1 MPTSIPSFS
10 SAAIRVNSIPLAIAV
25 PALILLDLLL
35 ATRINGYRDIA
46 DEIRERGGRHT
57 GSTYNGFLKRRWNIP
72 IWAGF
77 AIVVLSLISYIPVFA
92 LFPITRDVPWVN
104 YMLFVLGG
112 VLLAI
117 GLKHAYREPDRYRGK
132 ISGPV
137 LSMLSLLIAG
147 FFVLGILVLTKQL
160 PASSGAP
167 HVGHPAPQFTLA
179 NIDGKQI
186 ALADLL
192 KGHQGVILIFYRG
205 YW

>member
-1 MPTSIPSFS
+1 MPASIPSFS

-35 ATRINGYRDIA
+35 ATRINGYSDIA
-46 DEIRERGGRHT
+46 DKIRVRGGRHT
-57 GSTYNGFLKRRWNIP
+57 GSSYNGFLKRRWNIP

-117 GLKHAYREPDRYRGK
+117 GLKRAYREPDRYRGK
-132 ISGPV
+132 ISGPI
-137 LSMLSLLIAG
+137 LSVLSLLIAG

-167 HVGHPAPQFTLA
+167 HVGQPAPQFTLA

>member
-1 MPTSIPSFS
+1 MPASIPSFS

-77 AIVVLSLISYIPVFA
+77 AIVVLSVISYIPVFA
-92 LFPITRDVPWVN
+92 LFPSTRDVPWVN
-104 YMLFVLGG
+104 YLLFLTGG
-112 VLLAI
+112 VLLAL
-117 GLKHAYREPDRYRGK
+117 GLKRAYREPDRYRGK
-132 ISGPV
+132 ISGPI
-137 LSMLSLLIAG
+137 LSVLSLLIAG
-147 FFVLGILVLTKQL
+147 FFVFGVLYLTKL
-160 PASSGAP
+160 PVSSRAP
-167 HVGHPAPQFTLA
+167 QVGQPAPLFTLA
-179 NIDGKQI
+179 NAEGKQT

-192 KGHQGVILIFYRG
+192 KGQRGVILIFYRG

>member
-77 AIVVLSLISYIPVFA
+77 AIVVLSVISYIPVFA
-92 LFPITRDVPWVN
+92 LFPSTRDVPWVN
-104 YMLFVLGG
+104 YLLFLTGG
-112 VLLAI
+112 VLLAL
-117 GLKHAYREPDRYRGK
+117 GLKRAYREPDRYRGK
-132 ISGPV
+132 ISGPI
-137 LSMLSLLIAG
+137 LSVLSLLIAG
-147 FFVLGILVLTKQL
+147 FFVFGVLYLTKL
-160 PASSGAP
+160 PVSSRAP
-167 HVGHPAPQFTLA
+167 QVGQPAPLFTLA
-179 NIDGKQI
+179 NAEGKQT

-192 KGHQGVILIFYRG
+192 KGQRGVILIFYRG

>member
-1 MPTSIPSFS
+1 MPASIPSFS

-77 AIVVLSLISYIPVFA
+77 AIVVLSVISYIPVFA
-92 LFPITRDVPWVN
+92 LFPSTRDVPWVN
-104 YMLFVLGG
+104 YLLFLTGG
-112 VLLAI
+112 VLLAL
-117 GLKHAYREPDRYRGK
+117 GLKRAYREPDRYRGK
-132 ISGPV
+132 ISGPI
-137 LSMLSLLIAG
+137 LSVLSLLIAG

-160 PASSGAP
+160 PASSGTP
-167 HVGHPAPQFTLA
+167 HVGQPAPQFTLA

>member
-1 MPTSIPSFS
+1 MPASIPSFS

-77 AIVVLSLISYIPVFA
+77 AIVVLSVISYIPVFA
-92 LFPITRDVPWVN
+92 LFPSTRDVPWVN
-104 YMLFVLGG
+104 YLLFLTGG
-112 VLLAI
+112 VLLAL
-117 GLKHAYREPDRYRGK
+117 GLKRAYGEPDRYRGK
-132 ISGPV
+132 ISGPI
-137 LSMLSLLIAG
+137 LSVLSLLIAG
-147 FFVLGILVLTKQL
+147 FFIFGVLYLTKLL
-160 PASSGAP
+160 PASSEAP
-167 HVGHPAPQFTLA
+167 RVGQPAPVFSLA
-179 NIDGKQI
+179 DANGKQT

-192 KGHQGVILIFYRG
+192 YGRRGAVLIFYRG